1 MTNPHDPI
9 DINID
14 DLDSIGFFEVFDA
27 PIAEFFDDQK
37 LLTLTTTPKE
47 ATMKARKALEVLA
60 DPAIAGSSANP
71 ALGPMSPRAPRKK

>member
-27 PIAEFFDDQK
+27 PIAEFFDD
-37 LLTLTTTPKE
+37 PE
-47 ATMKARKALEVLA
+47 AIDLNDDA
-60 DPAIAGSSANP
+60 
-71 ALGPMSPRAPRKK
+71 